1 MLKELEKQS
10 TYMSSCS
17 CTVENVVENIFTL
30 QEKYILECIS
40 SKNMI
45 LSDYLLGNYIFHYI
59 YKMCLVRTLNMSV
72 TMKMTTIALLYYI
85 EFLSQINSAR
95 IHEKPF
101 QNLMMK
107 PIFQEESTIDVSMGV
122 LSLVSSKNDGESDEK
137 KEASFPTFTF
147 HNQEQ
152 KISITH
158 HDVMMFVYNKTLSN
172 ICKNYSKTD
181 VEFERRMVTC
191 DYYFKIMNICLHYL
205 FENRSVSTF
214 QDLLKYHKKFLKV
227 VKNLLRYD
235 LSLNHLQSLLIY
247 IEYLLIHELDI
258 KDVLFYIELFASKL
272 HIDKDAMPWLVP
284 SYVLSRCNHY
294 KYSIFLR
301 SLIPM
306 KFMDWFFHE
315 ET

>member
-1 MLKELEKQS
+1 MLKELEKPS
-10 TYMSSCS
+10 TYMSSCT

-59 YKMCLVRTLNMSV
+59 YKICLVTTLNMGV

-95 IHEKPF
+95 IHERPF
-101 QNLMMK
+101 QNLMTK
-107 PIFQEESTIDVSMGV
+107 PIFYEESTIDVSMGV
-122 LSLVSSKNDGESDEK
+122 FSLISCEKDDEK
-137 KEASFPTFTF
+137 NGNFPTFTF
-147 HNQEQ
+147 HDQEQ

-191 DYYFKIMNICLHYL
+191 DYYFKMMNICLHYL
-205 FENRSVSTF
+205 FEKRSVSTF
-214 QDLLKYHKKFLKV
+214 QDLLKYHKKILKV
-227 VKNLLRYD
+227 VRDLLRYD
-235 LSLNHLQSLLIY
+235 MSLNHLQSLLIY
-247 IEYLLIHELDI
+247 IEHLLIHSLDI
-258 KDVLFYIELFASKL
+258 KDVLFYMQLFASKL
-272 HIDKDAMPWLVP
+272 YIEKDTMPWLVP
-284 SYVLSRCNHY
+284 SYVLERCNHY
-294 KYSIFLR
+294 KYAIYLR

-315 ET
+315 EI